1 MSDEWGPVYSGV
13 MTDCIEATRPA
24 HDRMLALPYFEE
36 YGIWLSGTFDDAA
49 SFQSGCFPDELIEMT
64 RIDEFWV
71 KCRVIPDT
79 EAVVIRGRSDPPRSE
94 MVQLITGEFE
104 GKTKTHIEILQCSSR
119 ADGLCC
125 LLERADAVPT
135 RQRFTGQNALTAFR
149 RCATDPRN

>member
-49 SFQSGCFPDELIEMT
+49 SFQNGCFPDELIEMT

-71 KCRVIPDT
+71 KCRGIPDT

-94 MVQLITGEFE
+94 MAQLITGEFE
-104 GKTKTHIEILQCSSR
+104 GKNKTHIEILQLSYIHI
-119 ADGLCC
+119 
-125 LLERADAVPT
+125 
-135 RQRFTGQNALTAFR
+135 
-149 RCATDPRN
+149 